1 MVGQSSDAPG
11 ERGPSWRYSNTG
23 GASAAFR
30 HCPTRKQGLQG
41 LRFAPDGAGRWVEFR
56 ISAGLCGIAATW
68 NVRTLVRTGFAGL
81 HPAARKRPGT
91 KTQCWCG
98 FAADS
103 LPGLQKSAHERFA
116 HRLTHRTHLYVT
128 LYTRAR
134 VRASGEVTTTCVRC
148 VRSAGLWAR
157 ASINWTPLATYQ
169 TTRYTLSPLS
179 L

>member
-1 MVGQSSDAPG
+1 MVGARTYAPG
-11 ERGPSWRYSNTG
+11 KRGPSWRYSNTG

-30 HCPTRKQGLQG
+30 HRQGANRGLQG
-41 LRFAPDGAGRWVEFR
+41 LRFAPGSVGQRASALSCAGWRERRWCEPRCV
-56 ISAGLCGIAATW
+56 
-68 NVRTLVRTGFAGL
+68 
-81 HPAARKRPGT
+81 
-91 KTQCWCG
+91 
-98 FAADS
+98 
-103 LPGLQKSAHERFA
+103 PGLQVCTPAKRKTARIENSMLARVCSRFARWVAEIGPRAFA